1 MGYIPEQEDA
11 LAGYFTGAWCFV
23 RNIFDARNGRE
34 ARVEGT
40 ATFELEGHN
49 LTYAE
54 TGIMDFGHY
63 HGEVTQNYIYQFTDL
78 FAANI
83 LFCDQRLFHRLD
95 LKTGQDTVAH
105 WCRPDQYKGHY
116 LLQDQAKWR
125 VSWKISGPRKNSVI
139 STSYCR
145 LVC

>member
-11 LAGYFTGAWCFV
+11 LAGYFVGAWCFV
-23 RNIFDARNGRE
+23 REITDRKAGE
-34 ARVEGT
+34 KARVEGS
-40 ATFELEGHN
+40 ATFSGEGQA
-49 LTYAE
+49 LAYAE
-54 TGIMDFGHY
+54 TGVMDFGHY
-63 HGEVTQNYIYQFTDL
+63 HGEVTQNYVYQFTDL
-78 FAANI
+78 FAANV
-83 LFCDQRLFHRLD
+83 LFRDQRLFHQLN

-105 WCRPDQYKGHY
+105 WCKPDQYTGHY

-125 VSWKISGPRKNSVI
+125 VSWEISGPRKNSVI